1 MPPLFFRAAWKGA
14 VAASYEER
22 PPAGF
27 IAEEVVPVARWFFA
41 CGLHE
46 EAEPGLLKAGWPALR
61 RRHREWLA
69 SQPQIPPPAPAVPG
83 GDEWNPYVRRVEY
96 GFYAFHALTT
106 AAQLAEEGEVLNHC
120 VGIFAGECL
129 DGGMRIYSVRERKSG
144 LRVGTFSVALVEEES
159 GRRYWD
165 YDQISGPRNAEVPA
179 RMMEAADAVVR
190 ALTDLP
196 RSTFP
201 QVPKSDTS
209 RERAGLALC
218 DIL

>member
-1 MPPLFFRAAWKGA
+1 M
-14 VAASYEER
+14 
-22 PPAGF
+22 
-27 IAEEVVPVARWFFA
+27 
-41 CGLHE
+41 
-46 EAEPGLLKAGWPALR
+46 
-61 RRHREWLA
+61 
-69 SQPQIPPPAPAVPG
+69 
-83 GDEWNPYVRRVEY
+83 RRVEY
-96 GFYAFHALTT
+96 GFYAFQALTT

-129 DGGMRIYSVRERKSG
+129 GGGMRIYSVRERKSG

-179 RMMEAADAVVR
+179 RMMEAADAVLR